1 MLSCLAYRLSIV
13 DVLVFRR
20 LLTYS
25 FKYKY
30 RLFIGLVL
38 SLLVSIFNGVSL
50 TSMIPIFDSMGA
62 SKSYKFQI
70 SMTKRDMTAVRKVE
84 SGETFTRLEQIEYR
98 LAKLKSRLNS
108 YFNELQPEE
117 IVFFFVILVFPI
129 YLLKLLCLTG
139 AIYFINSTGYMAIR
153 DLRQEIYK
161 KVQYLPLNTFVQEK
175 TGILMSR
182 IINDVDVLA
191 KIISSDLKDAINDFF
206 YVVTHLLLL
215 FFLSW
220 KMFLVVFIVIP
231 LIMGPIT
238 AFTEKIR
245 KATKNQQER
254 LSALNGLLQEVIAGI
269 RVIRAFSME
278 KRESGRFYLINKEL
292 SEKTFKGHFYHQ
304 VGPSIVEL
312 FGSVLAA
319 IFLAFGAYLI
329 SNESFSKGMFMAFF
343 LTLIFLM
350 RPLKQLSM
358 MYNLIQSGVSAGERV
373 FEIVDS
379 KTDIENPIHPL
390 KIDKLHKE
398 IEIRNVSYTYPNSDK
413 PALKNINI
421 KVKSGETIAFV
432 GSSGAG
438 KSTLKDLIPRLIDPT
453 EGEVLFDGV
462 DIRKFNM
469 RDVRRKIGI
478 VSQEVFLFN
487 ASIRDNITY
496 GSLDASEERIRKACD
511 DAFATEFI
519 NSFEHG
525 FDTMV
530 GEHGVML
537 SGGQKQRI
545 SIARALLLDPEILIL
560 DEATSALDTES
571 ERLVQTALETL
582 YKNRTTIIIAHRLST
597 IQIANTIYYM
607 EEGEIVESGTH
618 ADLVAR
624 DSKYKK
630 LYEMQFEAVK

>member
-1 MLSCLAYRLSIV
+1 
-13 DVLVFRR
+13 
-20 LLTYS
+20 
-25 FKYKY
+25 
-30 RLFIGLVL
+30 
-38 SLLVSIFNGVSL
+38 
-50 TSMIPIFDSMGA
+50 MIPIFDSMGA
-62 SKSYKFQI
+62 SKNYKFQI
-70 SMTKRDMTAVRKVE
+70 SITKRDNAAIKAVE
-84 SGETFTRLEQIEYR
+84 SGESFSRLEQLEYK
-98 LAKLKSRLNS
+98 LAKLKIQLND
-108 YFNELQPEE
+108 YFDEKRPEE

-129 YLLKLLCLTG
+129 YLLKLICLTG

-215 FFLSW
+215 FFISW

-231 LIMGPIT
+231 LIMGPIS

-278 KRESGRFYLINKEL
+278 KRESGRFYGINKEL
-292 SEKTFKGHFYHQ
+292 ADKTFKGHFYHQ
-304 VGPSIVEL
+304 VGPSIIEL

-329 SNESFSKGMFMAFF
+329 SQETFSKGMFMAFF

-358 MYNLIQSGVSAGERV
+358 MYNLIQSAVSAGERV
-373 FEIVDS
+373 FELVDS
-379 KTDIENPIHPL
+379 KTDIENPPQPL
-390 KIDKLHKE
+390 KLGKLKKE
-398 IEIRNVSYTYPNSDK
+398 IHLRNVSYSYPGSEK
-413 PALKNINI
+413 ASLKNINI
-421 KVKSGETIAFV
+421 RVQCGETIALV

-453 EGEVLFDGV
+453 EGEVLFDGI
-462 DIRKFNM
+462 DIRKFNVK
-469 RDVRRKIGI
+469 DVRRKIGT

-487 ASIRDNITY
+487 ASIRDNIRY
-496 GSLDASEERIRKACD
+496 GSLHATEEKIRKACD
-511 DAFATEFI
+511 DACATEFI
-519 NSFEHG
+519 NSFEKG
-525 FDTMV
+525 LDTIV

-537 SGGQKQRI
+537 SGGQRQRI

-560 DEATSALDTES
+560 DEATSALDAES
-571 ERLVQTALETL
+571 ERLVQATLESL

-607 EEGEIVESGTH
+607 EDGEVLESGTH
-618 ADLVAR
+618 NELITLNQ
-624 DSKYKK
+624 KYKK
-630 LYEMQFEAVK
+630 LYDMQFETVK

>member
-1 MLSCLAYRLSIV
+1 LDFSKPNSNKCLLSCLAYRLSIV

-215 FFLSW
+215 FFL
-220 KMFLVVFIVIP
+220 
-231 LIMGPIT
+231 
-238 AFTEKIR
+238 
-245 KATKNQQER
+245 
-254 LSALNGLLQEVIAGI
+254 
-269 RVIRAFSME
+269 
-278 KRESGRFYLINKEL
+278 
-292 SEKTFKGHFYHQ
+292 
-304 VGPSIVEL
+304 
-312 FGSVLAA
+312 
-319 IFLAFGAYLI
+319 
-329 SNESFSKGMFMAFF
+329 
-343 LTLIFLM
+343 
-350 RPLKQLSM
+350 
-358 MYNLIQSGVSAGERV
+358 
-373 FEIVDS
+373 
-379 KTDIENPIHPL
+379 
-390 KIDKLHKE
+390 
-398 IEIRNVSYTYPNSDK
+398 
-413 PALKNINI
+413 
-421 KVKSGETIAFV
+421 
-432 GSSGAG
+432 AG
-438 KSTLKDLIPRLIDPT
+438 KC
-453 EGEVLFDGV
+453 F
-462 DIRKFNM
+462 
-469 RDVRRKIGI
+469 
-478 VSQEVFLFN
+478 
-487 ASIRDNITY
+487 
-496 GSLDASEERIRKACD
+496 
-511 DAFATEFI
+511 
-519 NSFEHG
+519 
-525 FDTMV
+525 
-530 GEHGVML
+530 
-537 SGGQKQRI
+537 
-545 SIARALLLDPEILIL
+545 
-560 DEATSALDTES
+560 
-571 ERLVQTALETL
+571 
-582 YKNRTTIIIAHRLST
+582 
-597 IQIANTIYYM
+597 
-607 EEGEIVESGTH
+607 
-618 ADLVAR
+618 
-624 DSKYKK
+624 
-630 LYEMQFEAVK
+630 